1 MATFTPYDGSSASD
15 LIARLLGNNSRLS
28 IDPSSIKITY
38 GTGDSYSNTPG
49 VASIGSYDGSLS
61 LGMGAGLLLTTGTA
75 VPPVTNTSSSYS
87 VSFATDTTDTQM
99 DAIAKAAF
107 PGAGSSHNVTS
118 IEFSF
123 TSTDL
128 FFTGLSLDLMF
139 GSDEY
144 PEFSNTSFVDIAAV
158 LLNGQNIALFNAQP
172 DQPLSVIEKNL
183 AVGNFRNN
191 TDNSLPIEY
200 DGLSGKLTINA
211 GLKPGV
217 NTLKIAIADT
227 GDRIYDSGLFVG
239 NLKATQ
245 FGGSGLT
252 AVTQGTSG
260 NDTITGS
267 ANNELIDAGDGD
279 DLIDPGT
286 GDDIVYAGAGNDTII
301 GGKGNNQIDGGD
313 GHDKVNYSFAKAAA
327 YIKPGA
333 NNTIKVGAHYD
344 TLLNIEEIVCTDGS
358 FNATDI
364 ITEDKLAKLYIA
376 YFGRA
381 PDWDGLNYWLG
392 IMNDGMAKGKTFN
405 EKLKDVLYSF
415 AISNEAQ
422 KIYPGLQVG
431 VMDTAGI
438 QAFVNKIYNNLF
450 ERSADADGLAYWTGV
465 AKSYQD
471 QYIPLGTI
479 IMDIIGGAQDTAG
492 SLDRTLIQHKAQ
504 AAWFYANQFELH
516 NKPWN
521 VESNSAQ
528 AASILDG
535 VTTDPE
541 SVNTVYAQIIGIVS

>member
-1 MATFTPYDGSSASD
+1 MSAYTFYDGSSASD
-15 LIARLLGNNSRLS
+15 FVTKLLANNSRLS

-38 GTGDSYSNTPG
+38 GTCNNNGGSC
-49 VASIGSYDGSLS
+49 ASLGTYDGSLA
-61 LGMGAGLLLTTGTA
+61 LGMGPGLLLTTGTA
-75 VPPVTNTSSSYS
+75 APPETNTSGSYS
-87 VSFATDTTDTQM
+87 VSFLTDNSDTQM
-99 DAIAKAAF
+99 NAIAKTAF
-107 PGAGSSHNVTS
+107 SGAGSSHNVTS

-158 LLNGQNIALFNAQP
+158 LLNGQNIALFNGQS
-172 DQPLSVIEKNL
+172 DQPLSVIAKNL
-183 AVGNFRNN
+183 SVGNFRNN
-191 TDNSLPIEY
+191 TDKSLPIEY
-200 DGLSGKLTINA
+200 DGLSGKLTINS

-217 NTLKIAIADT
+217 NSLKIAIADT
-227 GDRIYDSGLFVG
+227 GDTIYDSGLFIG

-245 FGGSGLT
+245 FGGSGLS
-252 AVTQGTSG
+252 VVKQGSDS
-260 NDTITGS
+260 NDNLLGT
-267 ANNELIDAGDGD
+267 ANNETFDAGAGD
-279 DLIDPGT
+279 DVIDPGE
-286 GDDIVYAGAGNDTII
+286 GDDIVYAGAGNDTIL

-313 GHDKVNYSFAKAAA
+313 GFDKVMYNSTMKAA

-333 NNTIKVGAHYD
+333 NNTIKVGLNSD
-344 TLLNIEEIVCTDGS
+344 TLLNVEQIACTDGS
-358 FNATDI
+358 FNANNI

-381 PDWDGLNYWLG
+381 PDWQGLNYWLG
-392 IMNDGMAKGKTFN
+392 VMNDGMAAGKSFN

-431 VMDTAGI
+431 TLDTAGI
-438 QAFVNKIYNNLF
+438 QSFVNKIYNNLF
-450 ERSADADGLAYWTGV
+450 ERSADPEGLAYWTGV

-479 IMDIIGGAQDTAG
+479 IMDIIGGAQDTDN

-504 AAWFYANQFELH
+504 AAWFYANQFELN
-516 NKPWN
+516 NKSWS
-521 VESNSAQ
+521 VEQNAAQ
-528 AASILDG
+528 AANILDN
-535 VTTDPE
+535 VTADPS
-541 SVNTVYAQIIGIVS
+541 SVNTVYAQIIGIAAG